1 MGNDIKTG
9 MAVAK
14 AKKKAGKVLTVF
26 DDKPAK
32 KREIIE
38 NPENRRERN
47 KRHNLR
53 DKEFK
58 EKQQERKKKKASIT
72 EKWVQ
77 SQNDTRRK

>member
-14 AKKKAGKVLTVF
+14 AKKKAGKVLNVF

-38 NPENRRERN
+38 NPENGRERM

-53 DKEFK
+53 DRE
-58 EKQQERKKKKASIT
+58 
-72 EKWVQ
+72 
-77 SQNDTRRK
+77 